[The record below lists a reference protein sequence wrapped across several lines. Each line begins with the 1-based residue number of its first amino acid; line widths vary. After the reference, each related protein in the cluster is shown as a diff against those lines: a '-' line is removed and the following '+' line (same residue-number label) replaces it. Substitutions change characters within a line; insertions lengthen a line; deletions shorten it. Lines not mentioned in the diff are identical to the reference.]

1 MAQKIEVLLVDDLDG
16 GKADETVRFALD
28 GTAYEIDLSKKNA
41 AKLRKGIE
49 PFLAGARK
57 SAKPGR
63 RRGAASS
70 AAGSRERSAAI
81 REWARKS
88 GIEVNARGRI
98 PAGVIEKYE
107 QAH

>member
-16 GKADETVRFALD
+16 GKADETVRFSLD

-41 AKLRKGIE
+41 AKLRKSIE

-57 SAKPGR
+57 PAKAR

-98 PAGVIEKYE
+98 PANVIDKYE
-107 QAH
+107 AAH